1 MEQNSANSKGNPKT
15 MKPFT
20 KLQEPITMTT
30 TVSYEPT
37 FPFFDPGHRMIT
49 ISFPLPSIKRCKHP
63 GGRVLR
69 KSRLRK
75 KQAKYC
81 RMMGYSTT
89 YNGFISDFRTE
100 ELVDGEEGRCSVRLQ
115 LLGAVL

>member
-1 MEQNSANSKGNPKT
+1 MVADRKVTE

-20 KLQEPITMTT
+20 KIEEPITMTT
-30 TVSYEPT
+30 TVSYETMP
-37 FPFFDPGHRMIT
+37 PFFDPGHRMIT
-49 ISFPLPSIKRCKHP
+49 ISFPLPSIKRRKHP
-63 GGRVLR
+63 GGRALR

-100 ELVDGEEGRCSVRLQ
+100 EMEGEEGHCSVRLQ